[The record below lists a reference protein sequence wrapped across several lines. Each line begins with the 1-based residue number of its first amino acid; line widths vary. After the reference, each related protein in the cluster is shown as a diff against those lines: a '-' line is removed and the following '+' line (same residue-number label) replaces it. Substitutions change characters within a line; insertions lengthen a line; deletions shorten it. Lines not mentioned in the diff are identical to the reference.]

1 VRRHEIVE
9 KLVIIERL
17 AIEGEELPG
26 ARYSTALLLG
36 EDLVTEDKLFEN
48 LPHVFYIG
56 GLATSAT
63 CMRVSLAAQ
72 VALAGALRSLLKP
85 SLLKRTHA
93 SCVRR
98 KLYFRVSRCSLKR
111 LAMNTKDLLTVATL
125 ITIILFASVNS
136 YAIQITSVD
145 LRHIESLDGEVPVRI
160 WKMDIVNPAP
170 VGEYVPLYVYVFN
183 YADSQE
189 KVDVSINSEPPLEIK
204 PSSSFTLI
212 VPGKRFLTIGYD
224 AAKFLVKAYSPGDY
238 VITVRLLYKG
248 LMVGEVPITVT
259 FSKKVKLSIKIVDR
273 FDGSPVSDATVCI
286 WSISGGEYCTYKA
299 MPVAPGIYELM
310 IPAGEYYL
318 ELRHEDF
325 PVYKY
330 QWVINIAED
339 TYLTFQIDAG
349 GFLKYILL
357 LALILAGAIFSLYML
372 YMRLSS
378 KAERPRREEYE
389 KTLEDMK
396 KLREDYTK
404 GGITFEDL
412 VRRVWAI
419 VGPNIE
425 NVARSINS
433 FREWLEQNISGNRD
447 VSGFEALA
455 QLKDKVEGPLMS
467 LENYFGDVERYKEVM
482 EEVSIWVEKLNY
494 KGREKLTKEELVKL
508 MESAKLWQVDCEN
521 LHYEWARKC
530 VNASSAT

>member
-1 VRRHEIVE
+1 MFTQEISVN
-9 KLVIIERL
+9 
-17 AIEGEELPG
+17 A
-26 ARYSTALLLG
+26 
-36 EDLVTEDKLFEN
+36 
-48 LPHVFYIG
+48 
-56 GLATSAT
+56 
-63 CMRVSLAAQ
+63 
-72 VALAGALRSLLKP
+72 
-85 SLLKRTHA
+85 
-93 SCVRR
+93 
-98 KLYFRVSRCSLKR
+98 
-111 LAMNTKDLLTVATL
+111 KDLLTVATL
-125 ITIILFASVNS
+125 ITIILFVSVNS

-170 VGEYVPLYVYVFN
+170 VGEYVPLYVYVSN
-183 YADSQE
+183 YANSQE

-204 PSSSFTLI
+204 PSSSSTLI
-212 VPGKRFLTIGYD
+212 VPGKGFLADFGYD

-286 WSISGGEYCTYKA
+286 WPISGGRYCTYKA
-299 MPVAPGIYELM
+299 IPVAPGIYELM
-310 IPAGEYYL
+310 MPAGEYYL
-318 ELRHEDF
+318 EVGYENV

-330 QWVINIAED
+330 QINIAED
-339 TYLTFQIDAG
+339 RYLTFQIDAG

-357 LALILAGAIFSLYML
+357 LASILLGAIFLLYML

-378 KAERPRREEYE
+378 KAEKSRREEYE

-396 KLREDYTK
+396 RLREDYNK

-419 VGPNIE
+419 VEPTVE
-425 NVARSINS
+425 NVARSIDS
-433 FREWLEQNISGNRD
+433 FREWLEQNISGNKD

-467 LENYFGDVERYKEVM
+467 LENYFGDVERYNEIRQD
-482 EEVSIWVEKLNY
+482 VSIWVEKLRHESG
-494 KGREKLTKEELVKL
+494 KKLTKEELVKL
-508 MESAKLWQVDCEN
+508 MERAKIWKVDCEN